1 MPTEVIRQALASQC
15 LNDLNDFPHGQF
27 FAGGEGGGGEPFTQ
41 KFSEV
46 AQIFTKHSKTKEGHM
61 MHQLRTTNE
70 VKIFLPINLS
80 FELIKH
86 IKRNSQIDGQI
97 YLCSFRLPNV
107 SMEPLNDR

>member
-1 MPTEVIRQALASQC
+1 MITRTGNFLP
-15 LNDLNDFPHGQF
+15 
-27 FAGGEGGGGEPFTQ
+27 GGGGGGGGEPFTQ

-70 VKIFLPINLS
+70 VKIFLPMNLS
-80 FELIKH
+80 VELIKH
-86 IKRNSQIDGQI
+86 IKINSHIDGQI